1 MQHTDHYNLNLP
13 QGLDLYDVQ
22 QFNQNARIID
32 NKLYEIETEENSH
45 VSDKDNPHE
54 VNKVQV
60 GLGNVDNKSSETIR
74 NEITKLNVTNALG
87 YEPTAVIGNPTGT
100 PTTNL
105 QKIKIGNTIYQL
117 NENEGTVTDV
127 IVDGESVVD
136 AEGVALVRIKANT
149 YYYYEIAI
157 GNGVSYY
164 VRKFN
169 SAGERTENNYY
180 STPTAQ
186 NTDDKFTTS
195 VNYYSG
201 TQNTYLV
208 LQVTD
213 ACNEFPVGTYTFDC
227 PSESGAFTNVILTYK
242 EGYQL
247 KNISPAYNELKTEI
261 GTKQNKL
268 TPGANI
274 SIQND
279 TISVEGMPEI
289 LANVSTVSSSY
300 LNNLE
305 VDGTSYKV
313 STVQANASTVTG
325 TDLQSLT
332 VDNIVYNIP
341 DGVNVVANPT
351 ETGSTDLNSI
361 KIDQTVY
368 NIPEGTLVEA
378 NPQETGTIDL
388 TSIKVDETV
397 YNIPQG
403 GGSSVNIISG
413 TLLAAS
419 WSSDKTQVISAPG
432 VTASNASL
440 IGLDN
445 EVTDQQR
452 QQAKD
457 ANLIVS
463 SVSTDSITVK
473 ANGLVPFIDIPIT
486 VIIFN

>member
-32 NKLYEIETEENSH
+32 NKLYEIETGENSH

-87 YEPTAVIGNPTGT
+87 YEPTAVVGNPTGT

-127 IVDGESVVD
+127 IVDGESAVD
-136 AEGVALVRIKANT
+136 AEGVALVRIKATT
-149 YYYYEIAI
+149 YYHYEIAI

-169 SAGERTENNYY
+169 SVGERTENNYY
-180 STPTAQ
+180 STPIAQ

-227 PSESGAFTNVILTYK
+227 PSESGTFTNVILTYK

-268 TPGANI
+268 TPGVNI

-289 LANVSTVSSSY
+289 SANASTVSSSY

-341 DGVNVVANPT
+341 DVVNVVANPQ

-361 KIDQTVY
+361 KVDQTVY
-368 NIPEGTLVEA
+368 NIPEGTLVQA
-378 NPQETGTIDL
+378 NPQETGSIDL

-403 GGSSVNIISG
+403 GSGSGATIVNATLYYHLWTDSMQTVSVPELTVSG
-413 TLLAAS
+413 AA
-419 WSSDKTQVISAPG
+419 I
-432 VTASNASL
+432 
-440 IGLDN
+440 IGLSN
-445 EVTDQQR
+445 SADQTER

-457 ANLIVS
+457 AALDVYSIQ
-463 SVSTDSITVK
+463 DGSITIK
-473 ANGLVPFIDIPIT
+473 AYGVVPNKSLPVT
-486 VIIFN
+486 VIIFA